1 LRDQHAMLKR
11 LLKTDLVRNLAAWLL
26 ALYMMGVRHTTRW
39 ERIGLEHAE
48 PLWRSGRGLVWCYW
62 HSRIMGAHATWP
74 TDVQP
79 CTMLTSPSRDGDIT
93 TAAIRHIKRGAI
105 RGSATTKGRAKGSIA
120 DFRALIGVAKAGG
133 CVGLTPDG
141 PKGPRLVLKEGPV
154 RIARSAGAPILVSAW
169 SIKGSR
175 VLDSW
180 DRTVLPPLF
189 GRGVIVFGPV
199 IEPGDDLEATRLAVE
214 DALNAVTWQAD
225 DLAGLARV
233 MPDAAAA
240 A

>member
-1 LRDQHAMLKR
+1 MRDQHAMLKR

-154 RIARSAGAPILVSAW
+154 RIAKSAGAPILVSAW

-189 GRGVIVFGPV
+189 GQGVIVFGPV

-214 DALNAVTWQAD
+214 QALNAVTWQAD
-225 DLAGLARV
+225 DLAGLPRV

>member
-1 LRDQHAMLKR
+1 MRDQRAMLKR
-11 LLKTDLVRNLAAWLL
+11 LLKTDFARNLAAWLL

-39 ERIGLEHAE
+39 ERVGLEHVE

-105 RGSATTKGRAKGSIA
+105 RGSATSKGRAKGSIS
-120 DFRALIGVAKAGG
+120 DFKALIRVAQEGG

-154 RIARSAGAPILVSAW
+154 RIARAAKAPIVVSAW
-169 SIKGSR
+169 SVKGAR
-175 VLDSW
+175 VLKSW

-199 IEPGDDLEATRLAVE
+199 IEVGEDLEATRLAVE
-214 DALNAVTWQAD
+214 AALNAVTWEAD
-225 DLAGLARV
+225 DRMGLSRVDPEALAA
-233 MPDAAAA
+233 
-240 A
+240 

>member
-1 LRDQHAMLKR
+1 MRDQRAMLKR
-11 LLKTDLVRNLAAWLL
+11 LLKTGPVRALAAWLL
-26 ALYMMGVRHTTRW
+26 ALWMMGVRHTTRW
-39 ERIGLEHAE
+39 ERVGLEHVA
-48 PLWRSGRGLVWCYW
+48 PLWASGRGLVWCYW

-105 RGSATTKGRAKGSIA
+105 RGSARTKGRDKGGIA

-141 PKGPRLVLKEGPV
+141 PKGPRLRLKEGPV
-154 RIARSAGAPILVSAW
+154 RIAKAAGAPIVVSAW
-169 SIKGSR
+169 AIRGAR
-175 VLDSW
+175 VLKSW

-199 IEPGDDLEATRLAVE
+199 IEVGADLEATRLAVE
-214 DALNAVTWQAD
+214 EALNAVTWEAD
-225 DLAGLARV
+225 ARMGLPRIEPDPLA
-233 MPDAAAA
+233 
-240 A
+240 

>member
-1 LRDQHAMLKR
+1 MRDQHAMLKR
-11 LLKTDLVRNLAAWLL
+11 LLKTDFARSLAAWLL
-26 ALYMMGVRHTTRW
+26 ALYMAGVRRTTRW
-39 ERIGLEHAE
+39 ERIGAEHVE

-93 TAAIRHIKRGAI
+93 TAAIRLIKRGAI
-105 RGSATTKGRAKGSIA
+105 RGSATSKGRAKGSIG
-120 DFRALIGVAKAGG
+120 DFKALIRVAREGG

-154 RIARSAGAPILVSAW
+154 RIAKAAGAPIVVSAW
-169 SIKGSR
+169 SIAGSR
-175 VLDSW
+175 VLKSW

-199 IEPGDDLEATRLAVE
+199 IEVGEDLEATRIAVE
-214 DALNAVTWQAD
+214 AALNAVTWEAD
-225 DLAGLARV
+225 DRMGLARV
-233 MPDAAAA
+233 LPEAGAA
-240 A
+240 